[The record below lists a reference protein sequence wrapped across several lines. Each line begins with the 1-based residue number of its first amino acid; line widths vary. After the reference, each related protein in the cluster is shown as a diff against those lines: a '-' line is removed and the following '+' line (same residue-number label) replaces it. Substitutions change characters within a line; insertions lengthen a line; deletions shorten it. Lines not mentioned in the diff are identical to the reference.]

1 MNDELTI
8 TLVEEILPLADDL
21 KNMKDNLHLFSILF
35 SFHIV
40 LISVYILSS
49 KVIAATFSCQV
60 LSMC

>member
-49 KVIAATFSCQV
+49 KVITGTFSCQV